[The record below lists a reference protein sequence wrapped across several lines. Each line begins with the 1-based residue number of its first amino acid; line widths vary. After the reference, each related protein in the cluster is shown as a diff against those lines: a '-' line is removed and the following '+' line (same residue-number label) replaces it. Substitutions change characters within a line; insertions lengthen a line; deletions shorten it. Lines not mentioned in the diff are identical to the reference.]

1 MTIYFPE
8 SILKLPLIKKAAE
21 MLDYHAENYDE
32 PDIDL
37 KETIILDPV
46 KNFLSL
52 YLKNED
58 DIDYFAQLFYSVKG
72 TKKVIQFLY
81 RFGFLNND
89 CTIIYKS
96 SRKLEVRLEGIITK
110 FNVFYPD
117 ESNIVSVGL
126 KKRQETEKEWIK
138 VNIPTTENPS
148 EVNNFPPSSDNYG
161 VGDEIVY
168 NGTYYVLTE
177 VDYTIDYCSEEYI
190 NRFREFLKAL
200 LYFHYLD
207 IQLKNLLVTFDLGFD
222 GGVFIDTDLFVIEK
236 KNG

>member
-8 SILKLPLIKKAAE
+8 SVLELPLIKKASE
-21 MLDYHAENYDE
+21 MLNLHAEEYEE
-32 PDIDL
+32 PNIDL

-52 YLKNED
+52 YIDYED

-81 RFGFLNND
+81 QFGFLNDD

-96 SRKLEVRLEGIITK
+96 SRKLSIRLEGIVTK
-110 FNVFYPD
+110 FDMYYPQNSV
-117 ESNIVSVGL
+117 ESIVGL
-126 KKRQETEKEWIK
+126 RKRNESERSWTEI
-138 VNIPTTENPS
+138 ENPTS
-148 EVNNFPPSSDNYG
+148 TPVEVDSLPSVSNYNL
-161 VGDEIVY
+161 GDEVLY
-168 NGTYYVLTE
+168 NGTYYTLIETN
-177 VDYTIDYCSEEYI
+177 YIIDYCSEEYI

-207 IQLKNLLVTFDLGFD
+207 IQLKNLVITFDLNYD
-222 GGVFIDTDLFVIEK
+222 GGVFVDTDLFVIEK
-236 KNG
+236 KNE